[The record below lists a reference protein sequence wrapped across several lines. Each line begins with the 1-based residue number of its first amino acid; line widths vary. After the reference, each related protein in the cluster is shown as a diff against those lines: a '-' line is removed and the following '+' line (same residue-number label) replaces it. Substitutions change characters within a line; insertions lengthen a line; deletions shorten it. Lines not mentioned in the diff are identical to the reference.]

1 MILFRSSWSTA
12 CIAIGL
18 GGQLVCAPAASAQ
31 TFVEFGGGWNYL
43 APASTGNNY
52 VRGFNI
58 RASVGRQFAPN
69 LRWRIDAFRSEFDN
83 TVQYVPPCPPPG
95 CTHLYYE
102 KQSVSVTGLTANG
115 LVNVDP
121 RGIFYVIGGAGL
133 YVADAS
139 SSELHLGVAA
149 GAGIAVPLGARL
161 RAVVEGRWH
170 GLLGAT
176 DGPPWLVPITVGLRF

>member
-1 MILFRSSWSTA
+1 MILFRSSSTA

-18 GGQLVCAPAASAQ
+18 ACHLICAPAASAQ
-31 TFVEFGGGWNYL
+31 TFVELGGGWTYL
-43 APASTGNNY
+43 APAPAGESY
-52 VRGFNI
+52 SRGFNI
-58 RASVGRQFAPN
+58 RASVGRQIAPHF
-69 LRWRIDAFRSEFDN
+69 RWRIDAFRSEFDA
-83 TVQYVPPCPPPG
+83 TRQYYPPCPPPG

-102 KQSVSVTGLTANG
+102 TRSVSVTGLTANG

-121 RGIFYVIGGAGL
+121 RGVVYVTGGAGL
-133 YVADAS
+133 YAADAT
-139 SSELHLGVAA
+139 SSELHLGVSA